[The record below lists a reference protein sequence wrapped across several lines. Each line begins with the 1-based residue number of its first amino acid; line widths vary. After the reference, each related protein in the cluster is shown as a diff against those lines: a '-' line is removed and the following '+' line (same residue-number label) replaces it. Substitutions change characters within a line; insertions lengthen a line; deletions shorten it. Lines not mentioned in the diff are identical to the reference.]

1 VLLDVGAPFESQDL
15 RIADLAEREGRAVV
29 VAVNKWDLEADRA
42 GALRVLREEFERL
55 LPQLRGAPIVAV
67 SALTGEGLDRLQR
80 AIVEAHGVWNARVPT
95 ARLNAW
101 LAEQV
106 AAHPPP
112 APGGRRVKLRYM
124 TQAKARPPT
133 FVVFASVPEAVGEDY
148 RRFLVNGLRRDFG
161 LPGTPVRLMLRGGE
175 NPYKNRR
182 KAKVTTL
189 DKHRRGRARA
199 E

>member
-1 VLLDVGAPFESQDL
+1 
-15 RIADLAEREGRAVV
+15 
-29 VAVNKWDLEADRA
+29 
-42 GALRVLREEFERL
+42 
-55 LPQLRGAPIVAV
+55 
-67 SALTGEGLDRLQR
+67 
-80 AIVEAHGVWNARVPT
+80 VPT